1 MLDIENAKVGEDVIV
16 IKNHPEAG
24 NKLCEI
30 WKVKKRDDGTARVSV
45 SDDGQIYNFEL
56 HELVLA

>member
-1 MLDIENAKVGEDVIV
+1 MLNIKSAKVGGDIIV
-16 IKNHPEAG
+16 IKNHPEVG

-30 WKVKKRDDGTARVSV
+30 WKVKKRADGTARISV
-45 SDDGQIYNFEL
+45 SDEGQIYNFEL